1 MPAVIPGANRFSPAV
16 IARYFSPEAHFSC
29 WLINSQ
35 EFRAINTPRRTDI
48 PEMNPHG
55 KSGSPSVCSP
65 ARPGVRY
72 RFPRSGHSVSAGCGR
87 RNSRIP
93 IRNARLSGD
102 SGGPGRERRQP
113 GTQTRAQTS
122 AARATSPGRKKIT
135 PPLEEATASDDRT
148 KAHLDCCSTV
158 ERVWLTQ
165 RR

>member
-48 PEMNPHG
+48 PEMSPHG
-55 KSGSPSVCSP
+55 KSGPPSVCSP
-65 ARPGVRY
+65 ARPRVRY
-72 RFPRSGHSVSAGCGR
+72 RFPRSGHSVSAPPSR

-102 SGGPGRERRQP
+102 SGGPGRERGNRGRRRGHRRRRP
-113 GTQTRAQTS
+113 GR
-122 AARATSPGRKKIT
+122 RPPGRKKIT